1 MTEPN
6 GAPSGADV
14 QGASSSAT
22 NTPAPTGR
30 PSRGDIVS
38 AFKGKRVEKPATET
52 AISDA
57 DKQES
62 GAPRADQ
69 PANKIEGDT
78 ANPDA
83 GKGENKP
90 IEKPK
95 DNESVPLPVFKERL
109 AKEKGRREKL
119 ETEVTAAKTEAAK
132 MRHLFEVAVA
142 ENERITE
149 QLRASGKLD
158 ERDEELQ
165 SLKLTQAVK
174 EQLAKKDQ
182 EHQAALEALRQ
193 QAQTEAET
201 EAREAQVKQLT
212 ASLAAEVK
220 AACAAFPGASFAE
233 VKDALRKNPQ
243 ADIQAVARKLHD
255 DRKKA
260 LLSQQS
266 PGQVDTSSLPTTVGK
281 PTGVSKFEAPLSAK
295 GMSLEFKRSRG
306 KR

>member
-14 QGASSSAT
+14 PGASSSAT
-22 NTPAPTGR
+22 SKPAPTGR

-38 AFKGKRVEKPATET
+38 AFKDKRVEKPATTT
-52 AISDA
+52 AIVDA
-57 DKQES
+57 DKQTD

-69 PANKIEGDT
+69 PANTIEGDT

-83 GKGENKP
+83 GKGDKKP
-90 IEKPK
+90 VEKAK
-95 DNESVPLPVFKERL
+95 DSESVPLPVFKERL

-119 ETEVTAAKTEAAK
+119 ESEVAAAKTEAEK

-142 ENERITE
+142 ENERKDE
-149 QLRASGKLD
+149 LLRASGKLD

-165 SLKLTQAVK
+165 SLKLTQAVR

-182 EHQAALEALRQ
+182 EHQAALEALRK
-193 QAQTEAET
+193 QAQDEAEAET
-201 EAREAQVKQLT
+201 REAQVKQLT
-212 ASLAAEVK
+212 NSLAAEVK

-233 VKDALRKNPQ
+233 VKDALRRNPQ

-266 PGQVDTSSLPTTVGK
+266 TSQADTSALPTTVGK
-281 PTGVSKFEAPLSAK
+281 PTGVSKFEAPLTAK
-295 GMSLEFKRSRG
+295 GMSLEFRRSRG
-306 KR
+306 TR